1 MFFQQ
6 IVRSDI
12 GCAAYLIGSTERG
25 EAAVVDPRLDMV
37 EEVLALAVGEGL
49 RVRYVIETHNHADH
63 VSGHHALAE
72 RTGATIATHALA
84 GAAYPHRALQD
95 GDEIALGEV
104 RLRVIHTPGHRPEH
118 IALAVIDDARGPDPW
133 LVLSGDSLFVGDVAR
148 PDLAVDGREGA
159 VALYHSLHDRLLAL
173 PDGTLVYPG
182 HVSGSL
188 CGRVTSRMSGTT
200 IGFERRFNPA
210 LRIAS
215 VEEFVRYM
223 NESLPQRP
231 PNMARIVE
239 VNRGAAPLAP
249 APARPIGT
257 EEALRW
263 RDDGAWL
270 LDVRPVDAFAA
281 GHLPGS
287 IAVPL
292 GGSQFQNRVG
302 LALTAGR
309 PMVLVASSE
318 AEARRAIVALAVVG
332 FDRVVGFVVAG
343 APGWAGQAALER
355 LPEMSVQDLARDQ
368 ALGQA
373 WQVLDVREPSE
384 WESGH
389 IAGAR
394 HVPFYRV
401 AEDLRWLDPER
412 PVAVICGSGERSVI
426 AASLLRAL
434 GLQRS
439 ASVRGGMD
447 AWRAAGLPV
456 ERS

>member
-37 EEVLALAVGEGL
+37 EEVLALADREGL

-210 LRIAS
+210 LTIAS

-249 APARPIGT
+249 ASPRPIGV
-257 EEALRW
+257 EDVLRW

-302 LALTAGR
+302 LA
-309 PMVLVASSE
+309 
-318 AEARRAIVALAVVG
+318 
-332 FDRVVGFVVAG
+332 
-343 APGWAGQAALER
+343 
-355 LPEMSVQDLARDQ
+355 
-368 ALGQA
+368 
-373 WQVLDVREPSE
+373 
-384 WESGH
+384 
-389 IAGAR
+389 
-394 HVPFYRV
+394 
-401 AEDLRWLDPER
+401 
-412 PVAVICGSGERSVI
+412 
-426 AASLLRAL
+426 
-434 GLQRS
+434 
-439 ASVRGGMD
+439 
-447 AWRAAGLPV
+447 
-456 ERS
+456 